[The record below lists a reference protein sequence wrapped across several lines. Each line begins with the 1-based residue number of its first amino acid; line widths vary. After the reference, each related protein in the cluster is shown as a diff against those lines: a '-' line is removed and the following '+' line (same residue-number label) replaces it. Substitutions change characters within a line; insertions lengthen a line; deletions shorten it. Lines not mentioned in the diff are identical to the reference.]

1 MYTKR
6 QFANDLQRRLEA
18 EPTIS
23 EISNWAYYVYLDKV
37 REFEP
42 GLLPTV
48 MKLIAMDEGPEFEY
62 TLAELRNLACELSN
76 GITPK

>member
-6 QFANDLQRRLEA
+6 QFANELRLRLEA

-23 EISNWAYYVYLDKV
+23 EVSNWAHHVYMVKG

-42 GLLPTV
+42 GLLPAV
-48 MKLIAMDEGPEFEY
+48 MSLIAMNEGPEFLY
-62 TLAELRNLACELSN
+62 TYTELRNLACELS
-76 GITPK
+76 KS